1 MSERGGRL
9 IGLLSVLLAV
19 AVLTRCFLLLGQLG
33 LRGQQGGEGEEPGG
47 GGDGGEGGLAQSQ
60 WQGGHWQS
68 QALELR
74 QLVSLELLLHR
85 MTTRHSLDRDGLT
98 QESNRSVT
106 GRPIAGHKSRLIFNP
121 GGPQPQDRWRRTTV
135 LSSRWDVSRSDS
147 KTIQCGVTKK

>member
-1 MSERGGRL
+1 MSERGGGRL

-19 AVLTRCFLLLGQLG
+19 AVFTRCFLLLGQLG
-33 LRGQQGGEGEEPGG
+33 LRGQQGGEGEEAGG

-85 MTTRHSLDRDGLT
+85 MTTRHSLDRAGLMECT
-98 QESNRSVT
+98 NNRGNQT
-106 GRPIAGHKSRLIFNP
+106 DLERADL
-121 GGPQPQDRWRRTTV
+121 
-135 LSSRWDVSRSDS
+135 
-147 KTIQCGVTKK
+147 